1 MLDINLRNFAKDT
14 ELISGVIEISYLAL
28 DSVILTLINCYDKI
42 HKLDFEHIDLEM
54 TLRHFKRNVGN

>member
-42 HKLDFEHIDLEM
+42 HKLDF
-54 TLRHFKRNVGN
+54 